1 MEIPPTP
8 FVAGGM
14 VHLMSEK
21 GGKKMGGGCKISCK
35 GAYVPAAHLFS
46 PLSSDGTHHSA
57 ANAVSERNLQRFI
70 TALII
75 ALLACLCLCGCKKKP
90 APIVIT
96 PDIEK
101 NHLQRNHIFGNV
113 KELKTKTFYVQR
125 DSISVKDTADLK
137 KLMALCDSVC
147 EVSDRT
153 SSIQRYTS
161 DGWLMEFIKLSVS
174 DTILRRNYT
183 YDKEAHIT
191 GWEEYD
197 ANGVQVTRGN
207 YTYDRNGFLVGEQIF
222 QGDSMVMS
230 FAHTTDGIG
239 NAIRTVQTF
248 GGYKTT
254 LENNYNEQGL
264 VTEII
269 EYEPNGKVFKTA
281 KIEYDNYGDEVNRCV
296 YKSGDQMIEYTY
308 TEYAQDGRVRKV
320 IYEDKLHHVKEFHY
334 FFNYDANKNWL
345 TEVCAVDGQIV
356 YVKQRK
362 FEYY

>member
-1 MEIPPTP
+1 MRTPT
-8 FVAGGM
+8 
-14 VHLMSEK
+14 
-21 GGKKMGGGCKISCK
+21 
-35 GAYVPAAHLFS
+35 
-46 PLSSDGTHHSA
+46 
-57 ANAVSERNLQRFI
+57 I
-70 TALII
+70 TILI
-75 ALLACLCLCGCKKKP
+75 LTLVACLSGCRKKP

-113 KELKTKTFYVQR
+113 KELETTTFYVQR

-137 KLMALCDSVC
+137 RLMASCDSVC
-147 EVSDRT
+147 EVSDRAR
-153 SSIQRYTS
+153 SAQHYTS
-161 DGWLMEFIKLSVS
+161 DGWLLEFVKISES
-174 DTILRRNYT
+174 DTILRRNYS
-183 YDKEAHIT
+183 YDEEAHIT
-191 GWEEYD
+191 GWEEYGAD
-197 ANGVQVTRGN
+197 GTRITHGT

-230 FAHTTDGIG
+230 FSHTTDGIG

-248 GGYKTT
+248 GGYKTS
-254 LENNYNEQGL
+254 LENKYNEQGL

-269 EYEPNGKVFKTA
+269 EHEPNGNVFKTA

-334 FFNYDANKNWL
+334 FFDYDANKNWQ

-356 YVKQRK
+356 YVKKRT
-362 FEYY
+362 FEYYNE

>member
-1 MEIPPTP
+1 MIKRYIL
-8 FVAGGM
+8 FVFTVVAIVLG
-14 VHLMSEK
+14 
-21 GGKKMGGGCKISCK
+21 
-35 GAYVPAAHLFS
+35 
-46 PLSSDGTHHSA
+46 
-57 ANAVSERNLQRFI
+57 
-70 TALII
+70 
-75 ALLACLCLCGCKKKP
+75 GCKKKP

-113 KELKTKTFYVQR
+113 KHLETTTYNVQQ
-125 DSISVKDTADLK
+125 DSLAVKDTADLK
-137 KLMALCDSVC
+137 KLLTACDSLCDVADISM
-147 EVSDRT
+147 
-153 SSIQRYTS
+153 SSQRYTS
-161 DGWLMEFIKLSVS
+161 DGYLMEFVKLSES

-197 ANGVQVTRGN
+197 ADGAQVTHGN

-230 FAHTTDGIG
+230 FSHTTDGIG
-239 NAIRTVQTF
+239 NAIRTVQSF
-248 GGYKTT
+248 GRYKTT
-254 LENNYNEQGL
+254 LENKYNEQGL

-296 YKSGDQMIEYTY
+296 YKAGNQMIEYTY

-334 FFNYDANKNWL
+334 FFDYDANKNWQ
-345 TEVCAVDGQIV
+345 TEVCAVDDQIV

>member
-1 MEIPPTP
+1 MRTPT
-8 FVAGGM
+8 
-14 VHLMSEK
+14 
-21 GGKKMGGGCKISCK
+21 
-35 GAYVPAAHLFS
+35 
-46 PLSSDGTHHSA
+46 
-57 ANAVSERNLQRFI
+57 I
-70 TALII
+70 TILI
-75 ALLACLCLCGCKKKP
+75 LTLVACLSGCRKKP

-113 KELKTKTFYVQR
+113 KELETTTFYVQR

-137 KLMALCDSVC
+137 RLMASCDSVC
-147 EVSDRT
+147 EVSDRAR
-153 SSIQRYTS
+153 SAQHYTS
-161 DGWLMEFIKLSVS
+161 DGWLLEFVKISES

-183 YDKEAHIT
+183 YDEEAHIT
-191 GWEEYD
+191 GWEEYSAD
-197 ANGVQVTRGN
+197 GTRITHGT

-230 FAHTTDGIG
+230 FSHTTDGIG

-248 GGYKTT
+248 GGNKTS
-254 LENNYNEQGL
+254 LENKYNEQGL

-269 EYEPNGKVFKTA
+269 EHEPNGNVFKTA

-320 IYEDKLHHVKEFHY
+320 IYEDKLHHIKEFHY
-334 FFNYDANKNWL
+334 FFDYDTHKNWQ

-356 YVKQRK
+356 YVKKRT
-362 FEYY
+362 FEYYNE